1 MVRKEKGYKRKI
13 NNEILKYIE
22 VRDAIAYNTY
32 DSGLERERRFDTES
46 FIIGVYNRCS
56 GCISHEVEDFV
67 GPLKDCH
74 IFIKGF

>member
-32 DSGLERERRFDTES
+32 DSGLEREKIFDTNS
-46 FIIGVYNRCS
+46 FRIGVDNRCS
-56 GCISHEVEDFV
+56 EFISYKVISFV
-67 GPLKDCH
+67 GTLKDIH
-74 IFIKGF
+74 RVIK